1 MTDAL
6 QTKAAELLDR
16 THMSVLTMDPAFQRM
31 REYLAAWLDG
41 AKIKRSTILACTR
54 GLGRII

>member
-1 MTDAL
+1 MADAL

-16 THMSVLTMDPAFQRM
+16 THNSMLTSDPFYQRM

-41 AKIKRSTILACTR
+41 AKIKRSTVLSCVR
-54 GLGRII
+54 GLGRVA